1 MAACTEDATFRKS
14 TISPFRIPSLGL
26 EDIPTML
33 RLSFSPTSPTNAL
46 AWEVPISTDPII
58 LLILLLNWG
67 LLY

>member
-1 MAACTEDATFRKS
+1 
-14 TISPFRIPSLGL
+14 
-26 EDIPTML
+26 ML

-67 LLY
+67 LLF